1 MTKLKSLRIDK
12 WVENL
17 FSQTRDEWVDTFTSL
32 GFDADETTADEFKAM
47 VKHCMDEGADSNPV
61 LFDAFIDVATRLA
74 EDVEG
79 FGEIGYLEEFFTK
92 CGVDEYTPIED

>member
-1 MTKLKSLRIDK
+1 MQKLKISK
-12 WVENL
+12 WIENL
-17 FSQTRDEWVDTFTSL
+17 ASQTRDEWMETFTEL
-32 GFDADETTADEFKAM
+32 GYDEDKTTADEFKAM
-47 VKHCMDEGADSNPV
+47 VKHCMDEGAESNPV

-74 EDVEG
+74 EDVKG